1 MEVIRQVTIRQ
12 NTQTQTA
19 TACGSWAWSKQQN
32 GGSTSSALF
41 SGFGQ
46 DSVRSD
52 PTHLKKHVKGVLGS
66 IHMCM
71 VLCIYI
77 TCWFFVSLLLWFHI
91 GLQCLFLKLEGFCV
105 EGSGFCL
112 VAKFH
117 SSNYSCCC
125 VLCIGFCVY
134 PLQVLIASHQYSPLF
149 IREYFHFVSFSWLPS
164 SSTYSA
170 GQHANKKTLGSRTI
184 FGCKIGPP
192 GAREPSKKKDSNL
205 DTGWVCI
212 LADSDLSSVHSLLC
226 LSSSLFHTEWCC
238 FYRPNCRSCFLMIS
252 WTCWIHWCVS
262 RRQFRRCLRNQYFY
276 FQSLPSRQQTT
287 LTCLTSFL
295 SNIEQPITCDIHRLG
310 DGLCLQLSSRWFSP
324 SNNQ

>member
-66 IHMCM
+66 IHMCI

-134 PLQVLIASHQYSPLF
+134 PLQVLIASHQYSPFF
-149 IREYFHFVSFSWLPS
+149 IREYF
-164 SSTYSA
+164 
-170 GQHANKKTLGSRTI
+170 
-184 FGCKIGPP
+184 
-192 GAREPSKKKDSNL
+192 
-205 DTGWVCI
+205 
-212 LADSDLSSVHSLLC
+212 
-226 LSSSLFHTEWCC
+226 
-238 FYRPNCRSCFLMIS
+238 
-252 WTCWIHWCVS
+252 
-262 RRQFRRCLRNQYFY
+262 
-276 FQSLPSRQQTT
+276 
-287 LTCLTSFL
+287 TS
-295 SNIEQPITCDIHRLG
+295 
-310 DGLCLQLSSRWFSP
+310 SP
-324 SNNQ
+324 SLGCLVLLLTQRVNMQKKNVGFV